1 MYLEEVFGLNYLRH
15 LFTCFGL
22 NYLRHHRLGELGH
35 HFKCLSLDSLVSVL
49 LLPLCL
55 KEGSLRLVLELA
67 LAGPR
72 GCLLLDL
79 GFQLCNLLRQALVA
93 LTALAQLDHMV
104 LLVQLELFIAFWLG
118 LCSFLFIVFGCSL
131 CHGWLL

>member
-22 NYLRHHRLGELGH
+22 NYLRHHRLGKLGH

-55 KEGSLRLVLELA
+55 KEGSLRLLLELA
-67 LAGPR
+67 LAGPL
-72 GCLLLDL
+72 GCHLLNL
-79 GFQLCNLLRQALVA
+79 GLQLCNLLRQVLIALS
-93 LTALAQLDHMV
+93 QQDHRRAI
-104 LLVQLELFIAFWLG
+104 L
-118 LCSFLFIVFGCSL
+118 
-131 CHGWLL
+131 